1 MDNFNKKKINP
12 NDFIQ
17 KYNKQFNKSFVFP
30 NDMKKKKVVSIKSL
44 IACFIPILHKDWMK
58 VKKNDVK
65 TKKGGTSLDPPATD
79 TITNAVQRDNQNN
92 FFNYFPRNP
101 PFTSVYNGAD
111 LTPNQVGN
119 EFPPISNYS
128 RANF

>member
-12 NDFIQ
+12 NEFIQ
-17 KYNKQFNKSFVFP
+17 KYNTHYHKSFVFP
-30 NDMKKKKVVSIKSL
+30 NEMKKKKAVSIKSL

-58 VKKNDVK
+58 IKKI
-65 TKKGGTSLDPPATD
+65 KKGGNIEPPATD
-79 TITNAVQRDNQNN
+79 TISNAVQEQNKNN

-111 LTPNQVGN
+111 LTPNQVAN